1 MCSKSK
7 VKMITI
13 PRSCFTI
20 IYLFKSPFFSLL
32 PLPYL
37 LHFLISNFPLIS
49 QLLIYST
56 FIIIQ
61 NNPIL
66 SLIPSKLINKLKKK
80 KNLPTNPR
88 SNLFLP
94 LFSLTIF
101 LIFIT
106 INFLINNLDLGD
118 DQRSLNLKDSDIDGE
133 FQFSTGLNSVIEV
146 VRMLPILTKLTI

>member
-13 PRSCFTI
+13 PCSCFTI

-37 LHFLISNFPLIS
+37 LHFLISNFPLTS
-49 QLLIYST
+49 QLFIYST

-61 NNPIL
+61 NNPIS
-66 SLIPSKLINKLKKK
+66 SLIPSKLINKLK

-94 LFSLTIF
+94 LFSLTIS

-106 INFLINNLDLGD
+106 INFLKNYYQKKKKKKLHL
-118 DQRSLNLKDSDIDGE
+118 RKLK
-133 FQFSTGLNSVIEV
+133 NS
-146 VRMLPILTKLTI
+146 